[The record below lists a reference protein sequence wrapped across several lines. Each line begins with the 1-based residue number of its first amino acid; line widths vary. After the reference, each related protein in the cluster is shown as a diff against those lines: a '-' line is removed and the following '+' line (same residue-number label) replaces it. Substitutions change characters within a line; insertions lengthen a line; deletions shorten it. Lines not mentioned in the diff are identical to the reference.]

1 MERVHSLS
9 MMSRFL
15 FLHCLILISL
25 LTAAAT
31 ANTSSITT
39 DQDALLALKAH
50 ITHDPT
56 NFLAKN
62 WNTSTPVCNWTGVT
76 CDVHSH
82 RVKVLNISHL
92 NLTGTIPSQLWNLS
106 SLQSLNLGFNRLS
119 GSIPSAIFTLYTLKY
134 VNFRGNQLSGAFPSF
149 IFNKSSLQHLDF
161 SYNALSGEIPAN
173 ICSNLPFLESISLS
187 QNMFHGRIPSALSN
201 CKYLEILSL
210 SINNLLGAIPKE
222 IGNLTKLKELYL
234 GYSGL
239 QGEIP
244 REFGNLAELELMA
257 LQVSNLQGE
266 IPPEIHNLHNL
277 KLLDLS
283 HNKLV
288 GAVPATIFNMST
300 LTRLGLQSNSLSGS
314 LSSIADVQLPNLEE
328 LRLWS
333 NNFSGTIPRFIF
345 NASKL
350 SVLELGRNS
359 FSGFIPNTFGN
370 LRNLRLMTLHY
381 NYLTSSNLEL
391 SFLSSFSNCKSL
403 TYIGLSNNP
412 LDGILPRM
420 SMGNLSH
427 SLEYFDMSYCNV
439 SGGFPKEIG
448 NLTNL
453 IGIYL
458 GGNKLNGSIPITLG
472 KLQKLQGL
480 HLEDNK
486 LEGPIPDNICRLTK
500 LYELELS
507 GNKLSGSIPACFSN
521 LASLGT
527 LSLGSNKLTSI
538 PLTIWNLKG
547 MLYLNFSSNFFT
559 GPLPLDIGNLK
570 VLVGIDFSMNNF
582 SDVIPTAIGG
592 LTNLQYLFL
601 GYNRL
606 QGSIP
611 ESFGDLISLKSLN
624 LSNNNLSGSI
634 PISLEKLSYLEYLD
648 LSFNKLKGEI
658 PKGGSFGN
666 FSAESFEGNE
676 LLCGSP
682 NLQVP
687 PCKTSIHHKSRK
699 NVLLLGIVLPLST
712 IFIIVVILLI
722 VRYRKRVKQPPNDA
736 NMPPIATCRR
746 FSYLELCRATNRF
759 SENNLIGRGGFG
771 SVYKARIGEGME
783 VAVKV
788 FDLQCGR
795 AFKSF
800 DVECEMMKSIRHRNL
815 IKVISSCS
823 TEEFKALILEYMPH
837 GSLEKSLYSSN
848 YILDIFQRLNI
859 MVDVATTLEYLH
871 FGYSAPVIHCD
882 LKPSN
887 VLLDDNMVAHLS
899 DFGIAKLLIG
909 EDQSITQTQT
919 LATIGYMAPVTVYFR
934 ILLPPGLRIYQK
946 IMVNNNTAL
955 IHGKRNKS
963 QQSSSSKLMGQ
974 CQEHKTRPQSQ
985 VEIQER
991 GEIFFFYRP
1000 KVGKEEAHS
1009 SDDVQRLYLVLR
1021 PESSE
1026 RSVEQK
1032 QDPESGKEGAKKEE
1046 SDSVK
1051 HGSGS
1056 SEGGHG
1062 SMLVNIE
1069 KELLLRF
1076 IVMGRKSLPD
1086 PGKKSRP
1093 YWGFVEMVTTKVEDV
1108 KVALAGGHR
1117 RNSPARAVGEGV
1129 YRILR
1134 HSPGKKTHTHLIYK
1148 LEFPPEDKENETQE
1162 SLNIEHEGSFL
1173 IQIKNPDQHGTSQ
1186 FRGLQNKRKAVFP
1199 AHLQGQFGQK
1209 RYCPADPPDFLNY
1222 EGCEFLLISASDDIE
1237 EELGLELKTDEGEAD
1252 ESCSDLIK
1260 TFGETASTS
1269 ALLRGTW
1276 V

>member
-9 MMSRFL
+9 MMSRFIL
-15 FLHCLILISL
+15 LHCLILISL

-76 CDVHSH
+76 CDAHRH

-119 GSIPSAIFTLYTLKY
+119 GSIPSAIFTMYTLKY

-149 IFNKSSLQHLDF
+149 IFNKSSLQRLDF

-173 ICSNLPFLESISLS
+173 ICSNLPFLEYFSLS
-187 QNMFHGRIPSALSN
+187 QNMFHGGIPSTLSN

-266 IPPEIHNLHNL
+266 IPQELANLTGLEVLQLDKNFLTGEIPPEIHNLHNL

-300 LTRLGLQSNSLSGS
+300 LTGLGLQSNSLSGS

-350 SVLELGRNS
+350 SVLELGINS

-370 LRNLRLMTLHY
+370 LRNLRLLTLHY

-427 SLEYFDMSYCNV
+427 SLEYFDLSYCNV
-439 SGGFPKEIG
+439 SGGFPEEIG

-486 LEGPIPDNICRLTK
+486 LEGPIPDDICRLTK

-582 SDVIPTAIGG
+582 SDVIPTVIGG

-634 PISLEKLSYLEYLD
+634 PISLEKLSYLEDLD

-746 FSYLELCRATNRF
+746 FSYLELCRATDRF

-800 DVECEMMKSIRHRNL
+800 DVECEIMKSIRHRNL

-823 TEEFKALILEYMPH
+823 TEEFKVLVLEYMPH
-837 GSLEKSLYSSN
+837 GSLEKNLYSSN
-848 YILDIFQRLNI
+848 CILDIFQRLNI
-859 MVDVATTLEYLH
+859 MVDVATALEYLH

-909 EDQSITQTQT
+909 EDQSMTQTQT
-919 LATIGYMAPVTVYFR
+919 LATIGYMAPEYGREGRISTNGDVYSFGI
-934 ILLPPGLRIYQK
+934 IL
-946 IMVNNNTAL
+946 METFT
-955 IHGKRNKS
+955 GKKP
-963 QQSSSSKLMGQ
+963 
-974 CQEHKTRPQSQ
+974 TD
-985 VEIQER
+985 
-991 GEIFFFYRP
+991 EIFNEEMTLKHWVNDWLP
-1000 KVGKEEAHS
+1000 ISIMKVIDANLLSWEDIHFVAKEQCVSFVFNLAMECTVES
-1009 SDDVQRLYLVLR
+1009 PQQRINA
-1021 PESSE
+1021 
-1026 RSVEQK
+1026 
-1032 QDPESGKEGAKKEE
+1032 KEIVTRLLKIR
-1046 SDSVK
+1046 DS
-1051 HGSGS
+1051 
-1056 SEGGHG
+1056 
-1062 SMLVNIE
+1062 
-1069 KELLLRF
+1069 LLRN
-1076 IVMGRKSLPD
+1076 VGGRCIRQS
-1086 PGKKSRP
+1086 
-1093 YWGFVEMVTTKVEDV
+1093 
-1108 KVALAGGHR
+1108 
-1117 RNSPARAVGEGV
+1117 N
-1129 YRILR
+1129 
-1134 HSPGKKTHTHLIYK
+1134 
-1148 LEFPPEDKENETQE
+1148 
-1162 SLNIEHEGSFL
+1162 LN
-1173 IQIKNPDQHGTSQ
+1173 
-1186 FRGLQNKRKAVFP
+1186 
-1199 AHLQGQFGQK
+1199 
-1209 RYCPADPPDFLNY
+1209 
-1222 EGCEFLLISASDDIE
+1222 
-1237 EELGLELKTDEGEAD
+1237 
-1252 ESCSDLIK
+1252 
-1260 TFGETASTS
+1260 
-1269 ALLRGTW
+1269 
-1276 V
+1276 